1 MRKTFLGARLKQKN
15 IRHNNKL
22 RISIKENMPMT
33 NYTPKLVAKAK
44 AAKSADELF
53 NLAKENGIEITE
65 EEAKTY
71 FAQLNANDAISDD
84 ELDAVA
90 GGGSCPSNGE
100 EDDSSSGVNKVTCLH
115 CQGPVSRSFT
125 KCPWCGK
132 TIAFF

>member
-1 MRKTFLGARLKQKN
+1 M
-15 IRHNNKL
+15 NNL
-22 RISIKENMPMT
+22 
-33 NYTPKLVAKAK
+33 TPELIAKAK
-44 AAKSADELF
+44 ATKSADELF

-71 FAQLNANDAISDD
+71 FAQLNASDAISDD

-90 GGGSCPSNGE
+90 GGGSCPSGDE
-100 EDDSSSGVNKVTCLH
+100 EDDASSGVNMATCPH
-115 CQGPVSRSFT
+115 CQSPVSRAFT